1 MNFSFKKLKNDFQ
14 EQIKL
19 EISNPQKLSLTI
31 GFGVFMGIVP
41 AWGFQMLIAFAL
53 AQLMKLNKTLVII
66 AANISIPPLIPF
78 ILLGSYWIGG
88 MLMGKEDGGPLIRN
102 LKNISD
108 VNLEDFLN
116 DLGSDFMQ
124 YVFGAF
130 VLAFIMGLL
139 ASITTYLILKLRI
152 SIKKQ

>member
-1 MNFSFKKLKNDFQ
+1 MNFTIKKLKTDFK

-19 EISNPQKLSLTI
+19 ELASPKKLSFTI
-31 GFGVFMGIVP
+31 GFGIFMGIVP
-41 AWGFQMLIAFAL
+41 FWGFQMMIAFAL

-88 MLMGKEDGGPLIRN
+88 TILEKEGGGPLIQN

-108 VNLEDFLN
+108 VTLEDFLN
-116 DLGSDFMQ
+116 DLGNDFLQ
-124 YVFGAF
+124 YVMGAF
-130 VLAFIMGLL
+130 ILAFILGGL
-139 ASITTYLILKLRI
+139 TYLITWFLLKL
-152 SIKKQ
+152 KK